1 MEYKEEIEYYL
12 ERFEHLCHQAKYYLF
27 EWIIDEDQRESFINA
42 VVNYDIL
49 DCYKMTP
56 IEQIFYICYYKN
68 TYEFFHFDFYD
79 DVYLIHSDYPFYA
92 MLWEELRPQ
101 EEVIINNKKYII
113 DFILDFSRKSINSND
128 YLYPGL
134 NDLKYAVE
142 LDGFE
147 YHSSK
152 QQVNHDYEREQDLLA
167 AGYKVIRFT
176 GSQIYKDP
184 FECVDKFFK
193 IVKKDIGDRLRKED

>member
-1 MEYKEEIEYYL
+1 MEYKEEVEYYL
-12 ERFEHLCHQAKYYLF
+12 ERFEHLCHQAKYHLF
-27 EWIIDEDQRESFINA
+27 EWMIDEDKRKRFADA
-42 VVNYDIL
+42 VVNYNIL
-49 DCYKMTP
+49 DCCKMTP
-56 IEQIFYICYYKN
+56 IEQIFYICYFKYIYGN
-68 TYEFFHFDFYD
+68 AVSFMYSY
-79 DVYLIHSDYPFYA
+79 YPFYA
-92 MLWEELRPQ
+92 VFWEEFRPQ

-113 DFILDFSRKSINSND
+113 DFILDCSRKCINSD
-128 YLYPGL
+128 EYLYPEVH
-134 NDLKYAVE
+134 DLKYAIE

-184 FECVDKFFK
+184 FKCIDNFFK
-193 IVKKDIGDRLRKED
+193 IVKKDVDDRLRKED